1 MTHDEFHNLTQAY
14 LAGGLAG
21 DERAAM
27 DAHGAECPACA
38 ASLEQAQAADRELQD
53 AFAADVPD
61 ERLEDRVIAAIR
73 QSRGPRPIAHPL
85 VRRAA
90 VGVAAAILL
99 GGVGFAVTRPDRE
112 QRIKDATNLRQIGLA
127 VQAYS
132 SENKGDF
139 PRTYFD
145 ELAGGVP
152 STQPGVTRW
161 SRGTNENKL
170 PKLTLESELSRSTS
184 DGPALAKELKGT
196 NSKKD
201 NLWWDA
207 DHDFAF
213 KSTPHSDSVM
223 RSDDFGLRVSNGDST
238 AYYTQLGDGVTTG
251 TKAAEAGDKP
261 QADSKVAGKPGEVR
275 FKPDAAFGTTPLST
289 FDIAGKRIEGLE
301 QRAKRPQGQ
310 SEGEGRLAEALNAPT
325 FGENGRGLDKSG
337 RGRLALGV
345 VANGTLD
352 VGGGGQGGGQSAGQG
367 QQQPQQQGQQG
378 QDSQGLGRRPAV
390 SAGTVVFQDGHVDQ
404 LARAGDAD
412 GKQADKPAAGQAS
425 VPAPAKSES
434 PKPEA
439 PKPAAAANDALAGRK
454 VIRNGEMTFVV
465 DGYDSAVVQINK
477 IAAEEGG
484 FVATTESEKLPN
496 GKVKGSVVVRVPP
509 DRLDTLVLK
518 LRGLGDLKNSRVSA
532 QDITKQYTDLDAQLR
547 AAKTM
552 EQRLLEIIKS
562 GKGEVKDL
570 IEAEKQLGSWRE
582 KIEKLEGEIRYYNNL
597 VALSTLTVT
606 LAERDVRAASLL
618 SETEQVQM
626 GVEADDVEKARA
638 AALKA
643 IEEAKGRV
651 IASDLKKHA
660 AGQFA
665 ATITADLAPDQAGPA
680 IDRLKQLGRVAR
692 LEAQRQQ
699 KTAEGSGTPIPGAR
713 IERKDTRLTL
723 SIYNLANVAA
733 RNTTTLQLAAE
744 DVESA
749 YGAILGQIESAGGR
763 VVNSQLSKPTPE
775 QTTGTIAFESPT
787 AAADVLLGAVR
798 GAGDVLRLDTAINPD
813 ADNTTAAKRG
823 FSVTIQAAAT
833 VAPAESVSLRLAV
846 DDVSEKFEKLVGALR
861 GVKGARVT
869 QSSVNQQT
877 PTNTVGQIE
886 VDVRGAEPR
895 AAVERA
901 LADAGAVYLRSV
913 SHASPGQTV
922 LADKAHVSVLLGD
935 VDAIPPRETTTV
947 AVETADVT
955 GAAGSIEAAAVA
967 AGGRKV
973 DSDWSQQPGGQTVAK
988 IVVDVPQSQAA
999 EIIKKATDARRV
1011 ISIQREQTPNV
1022 PEGPFARSRLS
1033 VSFSTVDTIQG
1044 DQTLGGSV
1052 RSGLATSVQWLL
1064 RSVTW
1069 IVVGLCLVAPW
1080 ALVIWAI
1087 SRMVK
1092 RRKRRED
1099 LMETPP
1105 PPNAPSAATA
1115 T

>member
-1 MTHDEFHNLTQAY
+1 MAK
-14 LAGGLAG
+14 AG
-21 DERAAM
+21 ESPRFQ
-27 DAHGAECPACA
+27 PA
-38 ASLEQAQAADRELQD
+38 D
-53 AFAADVPD
+53 AFGVEPNRTSGANSS
-61 ERLEDRVIAAIR
+61 ERLGR
-73 QSRGPRPIAHPL
+73 QLDTSGT
-85 VRRAA
+85 
-90 VGVAAAILL
+90 VAA
-99 GGVGFAVTRPDRE
+99 GTRVE
-112 QRIKDATNLRQIGLA
+112 
-127 VQAYS
+127 
-132 SENKGDF
+132 
-139 PRTYFD
+139 
-145 ELAGGVP
+145 
-152 STQPGVTRW
+152 
-161 SRGTNENKL
+161 
-170 PKLTLESELSRSTS
+170 ELSKRV
-184 DGPALAKELKGT
+184 GEERLKKGT
-196 NSKKD
+196 
-201 NLWWDA
+201 
-207 DHDFAF
+207 
-213 KSTPHSDSVM
+213 SV
-223 RSDDFGLRVSNGDST
+223 NG
-238 AYYTQLGDGVTTG
+238 AQLGD
-251 TKAAEAGDKP
+251 
-261 QADSKVAGKPGEVR
+261 
-275 FKPDAAFGTTPLST
+275 
-289 FDIAGKRIEGLE
+289 
-301 QRAKRPQGQ
+301 
-310 SEGEGRLAEALNAPT
+310 
-325 FGENGRGLDKSG
+325 NGRALTEHEKVGAGSL
-337 RGRLALGV
+337 RLGV
-345 VANGTLD
+345 QA
-352 VGGGGQGGGQSAGQG
+352 
-367 QQQPQQQGQQG
+367 QPTA
-378 QDSQGLGRRPAV
+378 RNR
-390 SAGTVVFQDGHVDQ
+390 GTVVAQDG
-404 LARAGDAD
+404 LSAAGTSGQAPAS
-412 GKQADKPAAGQAS
+412 GNGQKPADKPADQPAAGQA
-425 VPAPAKSES
+425 PAPQQPPTNREAQTKT
-434 PKPEA
+434 EA
-439 PKPAAAANDALAGRK
+439 PKPDESPLAGRK
-454 VIRNGEMTFVV
+454 VIRNGEMTFEI
-465 DGYDSAVVQINK
+465 DSYDSTVVQITK

-562 GKGEVKDL
+562 GRGEVKDL

-626 GVEADDVEKARA
+626 GVEAEDVEKARA

-651 IASDLKKHA
+651 IASDLKKHD

-665 ATITADLAPDQAGPA
+665 ATITADISPEQAGPV

-713 IERKDTRLTL
+713 VERKDTRLSL
-723 SIYNLANVAA
+723 SIYNLANVAP
-733 RNTTTLQLAAE
+733 RNTTTLQIAAE

-749 YGAILGQIESAGGR
+749 YRAILGQIDSAGGR

-775 QTTGTIAFESPT
+775 QTTGTIAFESPA
-787 AAADVLLGAVR
+787 AAADELLGAVR

-813 ADNTTAAKRG
+813 TENTTAAKRG
-823 FSVTIQAAAT
+823 FNVTIQAAAT
-833 VAPAESVSLRLAV
+833 VAPAENVSLRLAV
-846 DDVSEKFEKLVGALR
+846 DDVTAKFDKLLGALR

-877 PTNTVGQIE
+877 PTTTIGQVE

-913 SHASPGQTV
+913 THTPPGQTM
-922 LADKAHVSVLLGD
+922 LADKVHVSVLLGD
-935 VDAIPPRETTTV
+935 VNAIPPRETTTLN
-947 AVETADVT
+947 VETADVNA
-955 GAAGSIEAAAVA
+955 AAGQVEAAAVA

-988 IVVDVPQSQAA
+988 IVVEVPQAKAA
-999 EIIKKATDARRV
+999 DLINRATDGRRV
-1011 ISIQREQTPNV
+1011 LSIQREQTPNV

-1033 VSFSTVDTIQG
+1033 VSFSTAGTIQG
-1044 DQTLGGSV
+1044 EQTLGGSI
-1052 RSGLATSVQWLL
+1052 RSGLATSVQWLF

-1080 ALVIWAI
+1080 AIVIWAI
-1087 SRMVK
+1087 LRVV
-1092 RRKRRED
+1092 RRRRRENAT
-1099 LMETPP
+1099 ETPP
-1105 PPNAPSAATA
+1105 PPGAPSAAPA